1 MLEQTREFILAYG
14 QMLRRV
20 LRRGQ
25 SVIAAWAVV
34 SVVIFVLLRILLGDK
49 PPSGDVLTTLMHQW
63 FIARPSPHQLVAMIV
78 AVLALS
84 FVRGGLSGPLIVHVL
99 GKKLQP
105 KTPWLALKMGVR
117 AAPRAAVAELGVMA
131 VIMAVSSVALLLDV
145 SLRLFVELA
154 AASSLAMVPFLA
166 ARTKLRRAFWIGTR
180 LGRRYWSPIFAMMV
194 MLIVLSSALTAALA
208 YTGAGYTSASESL
221 RAWSAL
227 LGYEFVSWL
236 SLQTLFLT
244 ILGRAHKRG
253 EDCTLGEEPVELN

>member
-1 MLEQTREFILAYG
+1 MLEQAREFIYAYG

-25 SVIAAWAVV
+25 SVIVAWAIV
-34 SVVIFVLLRILLGDK
+34 SLAIFALLRILLGDN
-49 PPSGDVLTTLMHQW
+49 PPSGGALTTLMHQY
-63 FIARPSPHQLVAMIV
+63 FMARPSPEQLLVMIV
-78 AVLALS
+78 AVLGLS
-84 FVRGGLSGPLIVHVL
+84 FVRSGLSGPLIVHVL

-105 KTPWLALKMGVR
+105 KTPWRALKMGVR
-117 AAPRAAVAELGVMA
+117 VAPRTAVAELGVMA

-166 ARTKLRRAFWIGTR
+166 ARTKLRRAFWIGAR
-180 LGRRYWSPIFAMMV
+180 LGQRYWTPIFAMMM
-194 MLIVLSSALTAALA
+194 MLIVLSSALTAALTHTA
-208 YTGAGYTSASESL
+208 SASLTTSASL

-244 ILGRAHKRG
+244 ILSRARARG
-253 EDCTLGEEPVELN
+253 HECAFDEESVPLN